1 MKLTLLFTGKTE
13 EAYLKEGIGIYTK
26 RLRHYI
32 PHEIKIVDDRKK
44 RPEHREGRSKAG
56 KSEKLI
62 PEGNNN
68 AYYVLL
74 DEKGDKLSS
83 EEFARFIENTMVQG
97 YKELVFITG
106 GAYGFSENAYRRANR
121 LISLSDMTFTNQMV
135 RLILVEQIYR
145 AMTIIRGEPYHHQ

>member
-1 MKLTLLFTGKTE
+1 MKLTLLFTGRTE
-13 EAYLKEGIGIYTK
+13 EAYLKEGIEIYTK

-44 RPEHREGRSKAG
+44 RTEHPAGRSKAG
-56 KSEKLI
+56 KNEKLI
-62 PEGNNN
+62 SAGNTN
-68 AYYVLL
+68 AYIVLL

-83 EEFARFIENTMVQG
+83 EGFAKLIENTMIQG
-97 YKELVFITG
+97 YKDLVFITG
-106 GAYGFSENAYRRANR
+106 GAYGFSENIYRRANR